1 MESCSTDTFLHN
13 PAMQRLME
21 FMQARR
27 EKGATHTDSVGVEDF
42 GIFEQDVHTLVMALA
57 ACRRGI

>member
-1 MESCSTDTFLHN
+1 MESCATDAFLHN

-27 EKGATHTDSVGVEDF
+27 ENWATQTDSVGVEDF
-42 GIFEQDVHTLVMALA
+42 GTFEQDVHTLVHL
-57 ACRRGI
+57 G